1 MNKLAIFGQRN
12 TNWHLKKSNHDKDMT
27 FHNSKNI
34 KDTKELLEQKLKERD
49 IKREK
54 HNDRFGK
61 NDKKRQRVNG
71 RRPLHRVFR
80 RRNGRFHGNK
90 HDKSKRVQDKK
101 HFLERM
107 KFLEYHKQV
116 HRNPHFLQRIKH
128 RRQRLYDMKDPK
140 WALEEKT
147 KERHHMKDRNFGPKM
162 SLHSEHHAR
171 RQPSRKNNTPDE
183 MLCKRLPHANR
194 KCPDFKREVCGSDG
208 VTYHNY
214 CEFLREMCK

>member
-1 MNKLAIFGQRN
+1 
-12 TNWHLKKSNHDKDMT
+12 MT
-27 FHNSKNI
+27 V
-34 KDTKELLEQKLKERD
+34 LEKMT
-49 IKREK
+49 
-54 HNDRFGK
+54 K
-61 NDKKRQRVNG
+61 NDKESTEDVHYIAFSVVEMADFMEISMTRVN
-71 RRPLHRVFR
+71 VSKI
-80 RRNGRFHGNK
+80 RN
-90 HDKSKRVQDKK
+90 
-101 HFLERM
+101 
-107 KFLEYHKQV
+107 LEYHKQV